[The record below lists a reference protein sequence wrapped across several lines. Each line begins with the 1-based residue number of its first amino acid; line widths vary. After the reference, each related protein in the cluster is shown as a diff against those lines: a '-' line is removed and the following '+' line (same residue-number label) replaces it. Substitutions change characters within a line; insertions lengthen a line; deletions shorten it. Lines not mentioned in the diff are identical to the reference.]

1 MEYPLNLYKSAELFV
16 NVANDEEKDAALAD
30 GWFLTVPEALAGKAD
45 DNSAPTRE
53 ELELKAT
60 ELGIKFDGRTSDAK
74 LGKLI
79 AEKV

>member
-1 MEYPLNLYKSAELFV
+1 MIYPMNVYKSASDFLSVADEL
-16 NVANDEEKDAALAD
+16 ELEAALSA
-30 GWFLTVPEALAGKAD
+30 GWFKTVPEALAQKVD
-45 DNSAPTRE
+45 KEPMPTRE

-60 ELGIKFDGRTSDAK
+60 ELGIKFDGRTTDAK

>member
-1 MEYPLNLYKSAELFV
+1 MEYPLNLYKSAESFV

-30 GWFLTVPEALAGKAD
+30 GWFLTVTEALAGKAD

-60 ELGIKFDGRTSDAK
+60 ELGIKFDGRTTDAK